1 MQFCLDMLSS
11 LPVIPLIHAQPV
23 IDIHVHIQPWR
34 MLKPDVLSLWKRHH
48 PDFDKLL
55 TLADNPSEFLRFL
68 DQEGLAR
75 AALIN
80 YVSPDVMG
88 FTDGVNEFVAKYC
101 KTAPDRLIPVGS
113 LHPQHVGNPKT
124 EMAYLVEDL
133 GIRMIKI
140 HPPHQLFYPNDYLHG
155 LESLG
160 VIYERAEQYGI
171 PIMFHTG
178 TSIFP
183 GARVKYG
190 DPIHLDDVAI
200 DFPRLKIIL
209 AHGGRP
215 LWMSTAFFLLRRHPN
230 IYLDISS
237 IPPQNLLSYFP
248 RLEEIAHKTMFG
260 SDWPGPGV
268 KSIRINIENFL
279 GLPLSAGS
287 QQAILFETA
296 ERLLPSR

>member
-1 MQFCLDMLSS
+1 MTGTRR
-11 LPVIPLIHAQPV
+11 V

-34 MLKPDVLSLWKRHH
+34 MLKPDVLSLWKSHH
-48 PDFDKLL
+48 PDFERLL
-55 TLADNPSEFLRFL
+55 RLADQPNEFLKL
-68 DQEGLAR
+68 MDQEGLER

-88 FTDGVNEFVAKYC
+88 FTEGVNEFVAQYC
-101 KTAPDRLIPVGS
+101 RTAPDRLISVGS
-113 LHPQHVGNPKT
+113 LHPQQLQDPKAK
-124 EMAYLVEDL
+124 MAYLIEDL

-160 VIYERAEQYGI
+160 VIYEQAQRYDI
-171 PIMFHTG
+171 PVMFHTG

-190 DPIHLDDVAI
+190 DPVYLDDVAI

-215 LWMSTAFFLLRRHPN
+215 LWMSTAFFLLRRHPH
-230 IYLDISS
+230 IYLDISG
-237 IPPQNLLSYFP
+237 IPPQSLLSYFP

-268 KSIRINIENFL
+268 KSIRANIESFSA
-279 GLPLSAGS
+279 LPLSS
-287 QQAILFETA
+287 KIQQAILYETA
-296 ERLLPSR
+296 NQLLLSR